1 MICHDAVVVLEYAH
15 GALWIIFTVGVVHQ
29 FVGIVEVVVHAVG
42 KRQKP
47 GLIDVADRFRP
58 RQTRAHTAAPLMV
71 VGVLV
76 TCLVLVGLK
85 EIFVD

>member
-1 MICHDAVVVLEYAH
+1 MVCHDAVAILEYAQ
-15 GALWIIFTVGVVHQ
+15 GALRVIFTVGVVHQ
-29 FVGIVEVVVHAVG
+29 FVGIVEVVVHAIG

-47 GLIDVADRFRP
+47 GLIDVAYRLRP

-76 TCLVLVGLK
+76 ACFVLVGLK

>member
-1 MICHDAVVVLEYAH
+1 MICHDAVVVLEYAQ
-15 GALWIIFTVGVVHQ
+15 GALRVIFTVGVVHQ

-42 KRQKP
+42 KRQESR
-47 GLIDVADRFRP
+47 LFDVADRLRP

-76 TCLVLVGLK
+76 ASLVLVWLK